1 MNSVIG
7 TLVVMGAFAGLLAV
21 LVFVS
26 DVLIPFVARLIRD
39 HMEAR

>member
-7 TLVVMGAFAGLLAV
+7 TLIVIGAFAGLLAV

-26 DVLIPFVARLIRD
+26 DVLIPFIARVISNYL
-39 HMEAR
+39 EAR